1 MGLQDA
7 VAEAGPVEAGLAAA
21 QGKARELMAVHY
33 DPGYLTK
40 AYLTAWECRL
50 IALQHLGQHAD
61 AAEGYSALADA
72 EAAAFVAPGRPPWP
86 DLRAQ
91 HARPVWRGRIH
102 GICRHRHGEQV
113 LRCAAQH
120 FHQPA
125 LCSGEEPERA
135 GEVRGAGLDRE
146 FRRPASQDHRRA
158 GADQRAPRR
167 GTLAAPATAAAGT
180 AH

>member
-1 MGLQDA
+1 MLPIDMHLLFWGSGADVSCGGSDGA
-7 VAEAGPVEAGLAAA
+7 AGRRSRGWSGRGRPCRGA
-21 QGKARELMAVHY
+21 GKARELMAVHY

-50 IALQHLGQHAD
+50 IAPQHLGQHAD

-91 HARPVWRGRIH
+91 HARPVWRARIH

-125 LCSGEEPERA
+125 LCSGEEPER
-135 GEVRGAGLDRE
+135 
-146 FRRPASQDHRRA
+146 
-158 GADQRAPRR
+158 
-167 GTLAAPATAAAGT
+167 
-180 AH
+180 